1 MKIKSIYIRAF
12 RCFEEADIDFSKD
25 GVSANLVAIQAPN
38 GFGKTS
44 LLDAIEF
51 GMTNRI
57 ERFEKANY
65 KDDNVVDKKLRDKK
79 SFLHNKECV
88 KTPIKISI
96 GCEDGARYGNI
107 YTDTDENLYGRK
119 NNLKNEYFRSVI
131 LSQDWFSEFVSATD
145 PENRYEIFLKY
156 FYDGDDI
163 VSYRFKLKQ
172 KINALNAEKNK
183 TEKRVEDLDELLS
196 EPVTG
201 NVKNEFEKQLTKLEE
216 QNIVFPTL
224 SELTK
229 DNLNESIV
237 IVDNKIVSFLKNQE
251 KLDSIILHLDD
262 SLEGKSDCLSLSQL
276 SIELIHIKNEKI
288 KLKRVNEEL
297 EKQYKLKQL
306 RKELSSLFKVRM
318 PYKIE
323 NDELNFGLNHLISL
337 HDTTVALV
345 ENGTKQKKIEEEI
358 KILKGKE
365 ATLCNEISQG
375 TKKRQSVMGELKSID
390 SKLSSLEDDYARFQS
405 ELQSIAAKDKKIQT
419 IIKEIDNARNR
430 ITKLSSRRITLS
442 SYVQKVNDLDFV
454 LMSDDF
460 FPDTVVALKNNVE
473 KRKQQK
479 GELAEVEG
487 LISGQKDYQNV
498 VRKLIIDVQNVNS
511 VLKDGVC
518 PVCGYDYKSQE
529 ELLQRIEANNI
540 LDDSIKNLLGQKQR
554 IVDEIQS
561 LSREIQNAQTNL
573 LGVISNKVEKCN
585 KLIYQLK
592 DSIVEKERAQVEL
605 KSEIE
610 TQKEAIQNLSLEF
623 KDFSLEQL
631 RLAYMEHKSSKE
643 IEFKDVDES
652 IRNKEKE
659 KNTVLETV
667 ENKQKSK
674 DVLLVQYS
682 ALLTNP
688 EYLNLSEKLKQDLR
702 SPSFSSIQWKDRLE
716 VVSEEIK
723 KLDIQT
729 SVLKD
734 SIQKLEVE
742 GISEDQIDLNVE
754 LKKISESEIEDMK
767 TNVSKTLSYL
777 NTQCEVH
784 ELDPLLIEQSLDIK
798 MVKVAVNEAQ
808 QRNAKSKLT
817 ITRNIKELE
826 ILKDLMVKSI
836 KYMEYQENL
845 DEKNKLEKVLSTLES
860 ELECCSNENVSLE
873 NYINDYVNNFF
884 DLDLIN
890 RLYNT
895 IDPHPDYKKIKFSC
909 NFDNIRPK
917 LSIVMRQM
925 DKDMK
930 PIVPNL
936 YFSTAQINILSFC
949 IFLAKALHAKNDKGE
964 AVDCIF
970 IDDPIQSLDDINI
983 LSLIDLLRNLAFTN
997 KKQIILTTHDK
1008 NFYELLKRKMPA
1020 NLFNSKFLKLYERGK
1035 VTVDKTY

>member
-237 IVDNKIVSFLKNQE
+237 IVDNKIVSLLKNQE

-288 KLKRVNEEL
+288 TLKKVNEEL

-345 ENGTKQKKIEEEI
+345 ENETKQKKIEEEI

-405 ELQSIAAKDKKIQT
+405 ELQSIAAKDKKIRT

-487 LISGQKDYQNV
+487 LISGQKDYQDV

-511 VLKDGVC
+511 VLKDGIC

-540 LDDSIKNLLGQKQR
+540 LDDSIKNLIGQKQR
-554 IVDEIQS
+554 IVDEIQR
-561 LSREIQNAQTNL
+561 LSREIQNAQTKL

-667 ENKQKSK
+667 ENKQKSN

-754 LKKISESEIEDMK
+754 FKKISESEIEDMK

-817 ITRNIKELE
+817 ITRA
-826 ILKDLMVKSI
+826 SS
-836 KYMEYQENL
+836 Q
-845 DEKNKLEKVLSTLES
+845 
-860 ELECCSNENVSLE
+860 
-873 NYINDYVNNFF
+873 
-884 DLDLIN
+884 
-890 RLYNT
+890 
-895 IDPHPDYKKIKFSC
+895 
-909 NFDNIRPK
+909 
-917 LSIVMRQM
+917 
-925 DKDMK
+925 
-930 PIVPNL
+930 
-936 YFSTAQINILSFC
+936 
-949 IFLAKALHAKNDKGE
+949 
-964 AVDCIF
+964 
-970 IDDPIQSLDDINI
+970 
-983 LSLIDLLRNLAFTN
+983 
-997 KKQIILTTHDK
+997 
-1008 NFYELLKRKMPA
+1008 
-1020 NLFNSKFLKLYERGK
+1020 
-1035 VTVDKTY
+1035 

>member
-237 IVDNKIVSFLKNQE
+237 IVDNKIVSLLKNQE

-337 HDTTVALV
+337 HDTTVSLV
-345 ENGTKQKKIEEEI
+345 ENETMQKKIEEEI

-540 LDDSIKNLLGQKQR
+540 LDDSIKNLIGQKQR

-643 IEFKDVDES
+643 IEFKDVDET

-667 ENKQKSK
+667 ENKQKSE

-682 ALLTNP
+682 SLLTNP

-723 KLDIQT
+723 KLDIQA

-754 LKKISESEIEDMK
+754 FKKISESEIEDMK

-808 QRNAKSKLT
+808 QRNAKLKLT

-845 DEKNKLEKVLSTLES
+845 DEK
-860 ELECCSNENVSLE
+860 
-873 NYINDYVNNFF
+873 IN
-884 DLDLIN
+884 
-890 RLYNT
+890 
-895 IDPHPDYKKIKFSC
+895 
-909 NFDNIRPK
+909 
-917 LSIVMRQM
+917 
-925 DKDMK
+925 
-930 PIVPNL
+930 
-936 YFSTAQINILSFC
+936 
-949 IFLAKALHAKNDKGE
+949 
-964 AVDCIF
+964 
-970 IDDPIQSLDDINI
+970 
-983 LSLIDLLRNLAFTN
+983 
-997 KKQIILTTHDK
+997 
-1008 NFYELLKRKMPA
+1008 
-1020 NLFNSKFLKLYERGK
+1020 
-1035 VTVDKTY
+1035 

>member
-237 IVDNKIVSFLKNQE
+237 IVDNKIVSLLKNQE

-345 ENGTKQKKIEEEI
+345 ENETKQKKIEEEI

-754 LKKISESEIEDMK
+754 FKKISESEIEDMK

-845 DEKNKLEKVLSTLES
+845 DEKNKLKKVLSTLES

-895 IDPHPDYKKIKFSC
+895 IDPHPDYKK
-909 NFDNIRPK
+909 
-917 LSIVMRQM
+917 
-925 DKDMK
+925 
-930 PIVPNL
+930 
-936 YFSTAQINILSFC
+936 
-949 IFLAKALHAKNDKGE
+949 
-964 AVDCIF
+964 
-970 IDDPIQSLDDINI
+970 
-983 LSLIDLLRNLAFTN
+983 
-997 KKQIILTTHDK
+997 
-1008 NFYELLKRKMPA
+1008 
-1020 NLFNSKFLKLYERGK
+1020 
-1035 VTVDKTY
+1035 

>member
-96 GCEDGARYGNI
+96 GCDDGARYGNI

-183 TEKRVEDLDELLS
+183 TEKRVEVLDELLS

-224 SELTK
+224 TELTK

-237 IVDNKIVSFLKNQE
+237 IVDNKIVSLLKNQE

-345 ENGTKQKKIEEEI
+345 ENETKQKKIEEEI

-561 LSREIQNAQTNL
+561 LSLEIQNAQTNL

-754 LKKISESEIEDMK
+754 FKKISESEIEDMK

-845 DEKNKLEKVLSTLES
+845 DEKNKLL
-860 ELECCSNENVSLE
+860 
-873 NYINDYVNNFF
+873 
-884 DLDLIN
+884 
-890 RLYNT
+890 
-895 IDPHPDYKKIKFSC
+895 KF
-909 NFDNIRPK
+909 
-917 LSIVMRQM
+917 
-925 DKDMK
+925 
-930 PIVPNL
+930 
-936 YFSTAQINILSFC
+936 
-949 IFLAKALHAKNDKGE
+949 
-964 AVDCIF
+964 
-970 IDDPIQSLDDINI
+970 
-983 LSLIDLLRNLAFTN
+983 
-997 KKQIILTTHDK
+997 
-1008 NFYELLKRKMPA
+1008 RK
-1020 NLFNSKFLKLYERGK
+1020 
-1035 VTVDKTY
+1035 

>member
-65 KDDNVVDKKLRDKK
+65 KNDNVVDKALRDKK
-79 SFLHNKECV
+79 SFLHNKESV
-88 KTPIKISI
+88 NIPIKIKI
-96 GCEDGARYGNI
+96 VCEDGSSYGDV
-107 YTDTDENLYGRK
+107 YTVQNENLFSRK

-145 PENRYEIFLKY
+145 PEDRYEIFFKY

-163 VSYRFKLKQ
+163 VNYRFKLNK
-172 KINALNAEKNK
+172 KINSLNTEKDK
-183 TEKRVEDLDELLS
+183 TEKRVDDLNELLS
-196 EPVTG
+196 ETVAS
-201 NVKNEFEKQLTKLEE
+201 NVKKEFEKQLAKLKE
-216 QNIVFPTL
+216 QNIVFSSL

-229 DNLNESIV
+229 DNLSESIV
-237 IVDNKIVSFLKNQE
+237 IVDNKIVSLLKNQE
-251 KLDSIILHLDD
+251 KLDTIIQHLDD

-288 KLKRVNEEL
+288 ELKKVNEEL

-318 PYKIE
+318 PYKKE

-337 HDTTVALV
+337 HDTTIALV
-345 ENGTKQKKIEEEI
+345 ENETKQKTIEEEI

-365 ATLCNEISQG
+365 ATLCNEILQR

-390 SKLSSLEDDYARFQS
+390 TKLSSLEDDYARYQS
-405 ELQSIAAKDKKIQT
+405 ELQSIAAKDKKIRT

-430 ITKLSSRRITLS
+430 INKLSSRCITLS
-442 SYVQKVNDLDFV
+442 SYVQNVNDLDFV

-460 FPDTVVALKNNVE
+460 FPDMVAALKNNVE
-473 KRKQQK
+473 KQKQQQK
-479 GELAEVEG
+479 EQVKVEG
-487 LISGQKDYQNV
+487 LIIGQKEYQDE
-498 VRKLIIDVQNVNS
+498 VRRLMFDVQNVNS

-518 PVCGYDYKSQE
+518 PVCGYDYKSQG

-540 LDDSIKNLLGQKQR
+540 LDDSIKNLIGQKQR
-554 IVDEIQS
+554 IGDEIQN
-561 LSREIQNAQTNL
+561 LSQEIHKAQTNL
-573 LGVISNKVEKCN
+573 LGMISEKVEKCN
-585 KLIYQLK
+585 KLISQLK
-592 DSIVEKERAQVEL
+592 NSIVEKERVKGL
-605 KSEIE
+605 LNSEIE
-610 TQKEAIQNLSLEF
+610 TQKKAIQNLSLEF

-631 RLAYMEHKSSKE
+631 RLAYMEYKASKE
-643 IEFKDVDES
+643 IEIKNVDEI

-659 KNTVLETV
+659 KNAVFENV
-667 ENKQKSK
+667 ENKLKTK
-674 DVLLVQYS
+674 DNLLVQYS
-682 ALLTNP
+682 VLLTNP
-688 EYLNLSEKLKQDLR
+688 DYLNLSEKLKQDLR
-702 SPSFSSIQWKDRLE
+702 SPSFSSIQWKDRQK

-723 KLDIQT
+723 KLDIQA

-754 LKKISESEIEDMK
+754 FKKITESEIEDAK

-784 ELDPLLIEQSLDIK
+784 ELNPLQIEQSLDIK
-798 MVKVAVNEAQ
+798 IVKEAANKAL
-808 QRNAKSKLT
+808 QRNAKSKLL
-817 ITRNIKELE
+817 IAASIKELE
-826 ILKDLMVKSI
+826 ILKDLMEKSI
-836 KYMEYQENL
+836 KYMEYQENI
-845 DEKNKLEKVLSTLES
+845 DEKNKLKKVLGTLES
-860 ELECCSNENVSLE
+860 ELECCSNEKESLE
-873 NYINDYVNNFF
+873 NYINEYVNNFF

-909 NFDNIRPK
+909 NFDNLRPK
-917 LSIVMRQM
+917 LSIVMSP
-925 DKDMK
+925 KGEEMK
-930 PIVPNL
+930 QIVPNL

-949 IFLAKALHAKNDKGE
+949 IFLAKALHTKNDKGE
-964 AVDCIF
+964 TIDCIF

-1035 VTVDKTY
+1035 VTVDKVY

>member
-237 IVDNKIVSFLKNQE
+237 IVDNKIVSLLKNQE
-251 KLDSIILHLDD
+251 KLDSIILHFDD

-337 HDTTVALV
+337 HDTTIALV
-345 ENGTKQKKIEEEI
+345 ENETRQKKIEEEI

-365 ATLCNEISQG
+365 TTLCNEISQG
-375 TKKRQSVMGELKSID
+375 TKKRQSVIGELKSID

-405 ELQSIAAKDKKIQT
+405 ELQSIAAKDKK
-419 IIKEIDNARNR
+419 
-430 ITKLSSRRITLS
+430 
-442 SYVQKVNDLDFV
+442 
-454 LMSDDF
+454 
-460 FPDTVVALKNNVE
+460 
-473 KRKQQK
+473 
-479 GELAEVEG
+479 
-487 LISGQKDYQNV
+487 
-498 VRKLIIDVQNVNS
+498 
-511 VLKDGVC
+511 
-518 PVCGYDYKSQE
+518 
-529 ELLQRIEANNI
+529 
-540 LDDSIKNLLGQKQR
+540 
-554 IVDEIQS
+554 
-561 LSREIQNAQTNL
+561 
-573 LGVISNKVEKCN
+573 
-585 KLIYQLK
+585 
-592 DSIVEKERAQVEL
+592 
-605 KSEIE
+605 
-610 TQKEAIQNLSLEF
+610 
-623 KDFSLEQL
+623 
-631 RLAYMEHKSSKE
+631 
-643 IEFKDVDES
+643 
-652 IRNKEKE
+652 
-659 KNTVLETV
+659 
-667 ENKQKSK
+667 
-674 DVLLVQYS
+674 
-682 ALLTNP
+682 
-688 EYLNLSEKLKQDLR
+688 
-702 SPSFSSIQWKDRLE
+702 
-716 VVSEEIK
+716 
-723 KLDIQT
+723 
-729 SVLKD
+729 
-734 SIQKLEVE
+734 
-742 GISEDQIDLNVE
+742 
-754 LKKISESEIEDMK
+754 
-767 TNVSKTLSYL
+767 
-777 NTQCEVH
+777 
-784 ELDPLLIEQSLDIK
+784 
-798 MVKVAVNEAQ
+798 NE
-808 QRNAKSKLT
+808 
-817 ITRNIKELE
+817 
-826 ILKDLMVKSI
+826 
-836 KYMEYQENL
+836 
-845 DEKNKLEKVLSTLES
+845 
-860 ELECCSNENVSLE
+860 
-873 NYINDYVNNFF
+873 
-884 DLDLIN
+884 
-890 RLYNT
+890 
-895 IDPHPDYKKIKFSC
+895 P
-909 NFDNIRPK
+909 
-917 LSIVMRQM
+917 
-925 DKDMK
+925 
-930 PIVPNL
+930 
-936 YFSTAQINILSFC
+936 
-949 IFLAKALHAKNDKGE
+949 
-964 AVDCIF
+964 
-970 IDDPIQSLDDINI
+970 
-983 LSLIDLLRNLAFTN
+983 
-997 KKQIILTTHDK
+997 
-1008 NFYELLKRKMPA
+1008 
-1020 NLFNSKFLKLYERGK
+1020 
-1035 VTVDKTY
+1035 

>member
-25 GVSANLVAIQAPN
+25 GVSANLVAILAPN

-65 KDDNVVDKKLRDKK
+65 KDDNIVDKKLRDKK

-237 IVDNKIVSFLKNQE
+237 IVDNKIVSLLKNQE
-251 KLDSIILHLDD
+251 KLDSIIQHLDD

-288 KLKRVNEEL
+288 KLKKVNEEL

-318 PYKIE
+318 PYKTE

-345 ENGTKQKKIEEEI
+345 ENETKQKKIEEEI

-390 SKLSSLEDDYARFQS
+390 SKLSSFEDDYARFQS
-405 ELQSIAAKDKKIQT
+405 ELQSIAAKDKKIRT
-419 IIKEIDNARNR
+419 IIKEIDNVRNR

-487 LISGQKDYQNV
+487 LISGQKDYQDV

-540 LDDSIKNLLGQKQR
+540 LDDSIKNLMGQKQR

-716 VVSEEIK
+716 VLSEEIK
-723 KLDIQT
+723 KLDIQA

-754 LKKISESEIEDMK
+754 FKKLTESDIEDMK

-784 ELDPLLIEQSLDIK
+784 ELDSLQIEQRLDIK

-817 ITRNIKELE
+817 ITGNIKELE
-826 ILKDLMVKSI
+826 ILKDLMGKSI

-845 DEKNKLEKVLSTLES
+845 DEKNKLKKVLGTLES

-873 NYINDYVNNFF
+873 NYI
-884 DLDLIN
+884 
-890 RLYNT
+890 T
-895 IDPHPDYKKIKFSC
+895 I
-909 NFDNIRPK
+909 
-917 LSIVMRQM
+917 
-925 DKDMK
+925 
-930 PIVPNL
+930 
-936 YFSTAQINILSFC
+936 
-949 IFLAKALHAKNDKGE
+949 
-964 AVDCIF
+964 
-970 IDDPIQSLDDINI
+970 
-983 LSLIDLLRNLAFTN
+983 LR
-997 KKQIILTTHDK
+997 
-1008 NFYELLKRKMPA
+1008 
-1020 NLFNSKFLKLYERGK
+1020 
-1035 VTVDKTY
+1035 

>member
-237 IVDNKIVSFLKNQE
+237 IVDNKIVSLLKNQE

-337 HDTTVALV
+337 HDTTVSLV
-345 ENGTKQKKIEEEI
+345 ENETMQKKIEEEI

-540 LDDSIKNLLGQKQR
+540 LDDSIKNLIGQKQR

-643 IEFKDVDES
+643 IEFKDVDET

-667 ENKQKSK
+667 ENKQKSE

-682 ALLTNP
+682 SLLTNP

-723 KLDIQT
+723 KLDIQA

-754 LKKISESEIEDMK
+754 FKKISESEIEDMK

-808 QRNAKSKLT
+808 QRNAKLKLT

-845 DEKNKLEKVLSTLES
+845 DEKNKLKKVLSTLES

-873 NYINDYVNNFF
+873 NYINDYVNNF
-884 DLDLIN
+884 LI
-890 RLYNT
+890 
-895 IDPHPDYKKIKFSC
+895 
-909 NFDNIRPK
+909 
-917 LSIVMRQM
+917 
-925 DKDMK
+925 
-930 PIVPNL
+930 
-936 YFSTAQINILSFC
+936 
-949 IFLAKALHAKNDKGE
+949 
-964 AVDCIF
+964 
-970 IDDPIQSLDDINI
+970 
-983 LSLIDLLRNLAFTN
+983 
-997 KKQIILTTHDK
+997 
-1008 NFYELLKRKMPA
+1008 
-1020 NLFNSKFLKLYERGK
+1020 
-1035 VTVDKTY
+1035 

>member
-25 GVSANLVAIQAPN
+25 GVSANLVAILAPN

-65 KDDNVVDKKLRDKK
+65 KDDNIVDKKLRDKK

-237 IVDNKIVSFLKNQE
+237 IVDNKIVSLLKNQE
-251 KLDSIILHLDD
+251 KLDSIIQHLDD

-288 KLKRVNEEL
+288 KLKKVNEEL

-318 PYKIE
+318 PYKTE

-345 ENGTKQKKIEEEI
+345 ENETKQKKIEEEI

-405 ELQSIAAKDKKIQT
+405 ELQSIAAKDKKIRT
-419 IIKEIDNARNR
+419 IIKEIDNVRNR

-487 LISGQKDYQNV
+487 LICGQKDYQDV

-540 LDDSIKNLLGQKQR
+540 LDDSIKNLMGQKQR

-585 KLIYQLK
+585 KLIYQFK

-716 VVSEEIK
+716 VLSEEIK
-723 KLDIQT
+723 KLDIQA

-754 LKKISESEIEDMK
+754 FKKLTESDIEDMK

-784 ELDPLLIEQSLDIK
+784 ELDSLQIEQRLDIK

-817 ITRNIKELE
+817 ITGNIKELE
-826 ILKDLMVKSI
+826 ILKDLMGKSI

-845 DEKNKLEKVLSTLES
+845 DEKNKLKKVLGTLES

-964 AVDCIF
+964 TVDCIF

-983 LSLIDLLRNLAFTN
+983 LSLIDLLRNLAFIN
-997 KKQIILTTHDK
+997 KKQIVLTTHDN

-1035 VTVDKTY
+1035 VTVDRVY

>member
-183 TEKRVEDLDELLS
+183 TEKRVENLDEFLS

-237 IVDNKIVSFLKNQE
+237 IVDNKIVSLLKNQE

-345 ENGTKQKKIEEEI
+345 ENETKQKKIEEEI

-390 SKLSSLEDDYARFQS
+390 SKLSPLEDDYARFQS

-479 GELAEVEG
+479 GKLAEVEG

-540 LDDSIKNLLGQKQR
+540 LDDSITNLIGQKQR

-682 ALLTNP
+682 ALLTIP

-723 KLDIQT
+723 KLDIQI

-845 DEKNKLEKVLSTLES
+845 DEKNKLKKVLSTLES

-873 NYINDYVNNFF
+873 NYINDYVNNF
-884 DLDLIN
+884 LI
-890 RLYNT
+890 
-895 IDPHPDYKKIKFSC
+895 
-909 NFDNIRPK
+909 
-917 LSIVMRQM
+917 
-925 DKDMK
+925 
-930 PIVPNL
+930 
-936 YFSTAQINILSFC
+936 
-949 IFLAKALHAKNDKGE
+949 
-964 AVDCIF
+964 
-970 IDDPIQSLDDINI
+970 
-983 LSLIDLLRNLAFTN
+983 
-997 KKQIILTTHDK
+997 
-1008 NFYELLKRKMPA
+1008 
-1020 NLFNSKFLKLYERGK
+1020 
-1035 VTVDKTY
+1035 

>member
-183 TEKRVEDLDELLS
+183 TEKRVEDLDEFLS

-237 IVDNKIVSFLKNQE
+237 IVDNKIVSLLKNQE

-345 ENGTKQKKIEEEI
+345 ENETKQKKIEEEI

-479 GELAEVEG
+479 GKLAEVEG

-540 LDDSIKNLLGQKQR
+540 LDDSITNLIGQKQR

-682 ALLTNP
+682 ALLTIP

-723 KLDIQT
+723 KLDIQI

-836 KYMEYQENL
+836 KYMEYQEKL
-845 DEKNKLEKVLSTLES
+845 DEKK
-860 ELECCSNENVSLE
+860 
-873 NYINDYVNNFF
+873 
-884 DLDLIN
+884 
-890 RLYNT
+890 
-895 IDPHPDYKKIKFSC
+895 
-909 NFDNIRPK
+909 
-917 LSIVMRQM
+917 
-925 DKDMK
+925 
-930 PIVPNL
+930 
-936 YFSTAQINILSFC
+936 
-949 IFLAKALHAKNDKGE
+949 
-964 AVDCIF
+964 
-970 IDDPIQSLDDINI
+970 
-983 LSLIDLLRNLAFTN
+983 
-997 KKQIILTTHDK
+997 
-1008 NFYELLKRKMPA
+1008 
-1020 NLFNSKFLKLYERGK
+1020 
-1035 VTVDKTY
+1035 

>member
-96 GCEDGARYGNI
+96 GCEDGTRYGNI

-237 IVDNKIVSFLKNQE
+237 IVDNKIVSLLKNQE
-251 KLDSIILHLDD
+251 KLDSIILYLDD

-345 ENGTKQKKIEEEI
+345 ENETKQKKIEEEI

-365 ATLCNEISQG
+365 TTLCNEISQG

-511 VLKDGVC
+511 VLKDGIC

-540 LDDSIKNLLGQKQR
+540 LDDSIKNLIGQKQR

-754 LKKISESEIEDMK
+754 FKKISESEIEDMK

-845 DEKNKLEKVLSTLES
+845 DEKNKLKKVLSTLES

-873 NYINDYVNNFF
+873 NYINDYVNNF
-884 DLDLIN
+884 LI
-890 RLYNT
+890 
-895 IDPHPDYKKIKFSC
+895 
-909 NFDNIRPK
+909 
-917 LSIVMRQM
+917 
-925 DKDMK
+925 
-930 PIVPNL
+930 
-936 YFSTAQINILSFC
+936 
-949 IFLAKALHAKNDKGE
+949 
-964 AVDCIF
+964 
-970 IDDPIQSLDDINI
+970 
-983 LSLIDLLRNLAFTN
+983 
-997 KKQIILTTHDK
+997 
-1008 NFYELLKRKMPA
+1008 
-1020 NLFNSKFLKLYERGK
+1020 
-1035 VTVDKTY
+1035 

>member
-65 KDDNVVDKKLRDKK
+65 KNDNVVDKALRDKK
-79 SFLHNKECV
+79 SFLHNKESV
-88 KTPIKISI
+88 NIPIKIKI
-96 GCEDGARYGNI
+96 VCEDGSSYGDV
-107 YTDTDENLYGRK
+107 YTVQNENLFSRK

-145 PENRYEIFLKY
+145 PEDRYEIFFKY

-163 VSYRFKLKQ
+163 VNYRFKLNK
-172 KINALNAEKNK
+172 KINSLNTEKDK
-183 TEKRVEDLDELLS
+183 TEKRVDDLNELLS
-196 EPVTG
+196 ETVAS
-201 NVKNEFEKQLTKLEE
+201 NVKKEFEKQLAKLKE
-216 QNIVFPTL
+216 QNIVFSSL

-229 DNLNESIV
+229 DNLSESIV
-237 IVDNKIVSFLKNQE
+237 IVDNKIVSLLKNQE
-251 KLDSIILHLDD
+251 KLDTIIQHLDD

-288 KLKRVNEEL
+288 ELKKVNEEL

-318 PYKIE
+318 PYKKE

-337 HDTTVALV
+337 HDTTIALV
-345 ENGTKQKKIEEEI
+345 ENETKQKTIEEEI

-365 ATLCNEISQG
+365 ATLCNEILQR

-390 SKLSSLEDDYARFQS
+390 TKLSSLEDDYARYQS
-405 ELQSIAAKDKKIQT
+405 ELQSIAAKDKKIRT

-430 ITKLSSRRITLS
+430 INKLSSRCITLS
-442 SYVQKVNDLDFV
+442 SYVQNVNDLDFV

-460 FPDTVVALKNNVE
+460 FPDMVAALKNNVE
-473 KRKQQK
+473 KQKQQQK
-479 GELAEVEG
+479 EQVKVEG
-487 LISGQKDYQNV
+487 LIIGQKEYQDE
-498 VRKLIIDVQNVNS
+498 VRRLIIDVQNVNS

-518 PVCGYDYKSQE
+518 PVCGYDYKSQG

-540 LDDSIKNLLGQKQR
+540 LDDSIKNLIGQKQR
-554 IVDEIQS
+554 IGDEIQN
-561 LSREIQNAQTNL
+561 LSQEIHKAQTNL
-573 LGVISNKVEKCN
+573 LGMISEKVEKCN
-585 KLIYQLK
+585 KLISQLK
-592 DSIVEKERAQVEL
+592 NSIVEKERVKGL
-605 KSEIE
+605 LNSEIE

-631 RLAYMEHKSSKE
+631 RLAYMEYKASKE
-643 IEFKDVDES
+643 IEIKNVDEI

-659 KNTVLETV
+659 KNAVFENV
-667 ENKQKSK
+667 ENKLKTK
-674 DVLLVQYS
+674 DNLLVQYS
-682 ALLTNP
+682 VLLTNP
-688 EYLNLSEKLKQDLR
+688 DYLNLSEKLKQDLR
-702 SPSFSSIQWKDRLE
+702 SPSFSSIQWKDRQK

-723 KLDIQT
+723 KLDIQA

-754 LKKISESEIEDMK
+754 FKKITESEIEDAK

-784 ELDPLLIEQSLDIK
+784 ELNPLQIEQSLDIK
-798 MVKVAVNEAQ
+798 IVKEAANKAL
-808 QRNAKSKLT
+808 QRNAKSKLL
-817 ITRNIKELE
+817 IAASIKELE
-826 ILKDLMVKSI
+826 ILKDLMEKSI
-836 KYMEYQENL
+836 KYMEYQENI
-845 DEKNKLEKVLSTLES
+845 DEKNKLKKVLGTLES
-860 ELECCSNENVSLE
+860 ELECCSNEKESLE
-873 NYINDYVNNFF
+873 NYIN
-884 DLDLIN
+884 
-890 RLYNT
+890 
-895 IDPHPDYKKIKFSC
+895 P
-909 NFDNIRPK
+909 
-917 LSIVMRQM
+917 
-925 DKDMK
+925 
-930 PIVPNL
+930 
-936 YFSTAQINILSFC
+936 
-949 IFLAKALHAKNDKGE
+949 
-964 AVDCIF
+964 
-970 IDDPIQSLDDINI
+970 
-983 LSLIDLLRNLAFTN
+983 
-997 KKQIILTTHDK
+997 
-1008 NFYELLKRKMPA
+1008 
-1020 NLFNSKFLKLYERGK
+1020 
-1035 VTVDKTY
+1035 

>member
-237 IVDNKIVSFLKNQE
+237 IVDNKIVSLLKNQE

-288 KLKRVNEEL
+288 TLKKVNEEL

-345 ENGTKQKKIEEEI
+345 ENETKQKKIEEEI

-405 ELQSIAAKDKKIQT
+405 ELQSIAAKDKKIRT

-487 LISGQKDYQNV
+487 LISGQKDYQDV

-511 VLKDGVC
+511 VLKDGIC

-540 LDDSIKNLLGQKQR
+540 LDDSIKNLIGQKQR
-554 IVDEIQS
+554 IVDEIQR
-561 LSREIQNAQTNL
+561 LSREIQNAQTKL

-667 ENKQKSK
+667 ENKQKSN

-754 LKKISESEIEDMK
+754 FKKISESEIEDMK

-784 ELDPLLIEQSLDIK
+784 ELNPLLIEQSLDIK

-845 DEKNKLEKVLSTLES
+845 DEK
-860 ELECCSNENVSLE
+860 
-873 NYINDYVNNFF
+873 IN
-884 DLDLIN
+884 
-890 RLYNT
+890 
-895 IDPHPDYKKIKFSC
+895 
-909 NFDNIRPK
+909 
-917 LSIVMRQM
+917 
-925 DKDMK
+925 
-930 PIVPNL
+930 
-936 YFSTAQINILSFC
+936 
-949 IFLAKALHAKNDKGE
+949 
-964 AVDCIF
+964 
-970 IDDPIQSLDDINI
+970 
-983 LSLIDLLRNLAFTN
+983 
-997 KKQIILTTHDK
+997 
-1008 NFYELLKRKMPA
+1008 
-1020 NLFNSKFLKLYERGK
+1020 
-1035 VTVDKTY
+1035 

>member
-65 KDDNVVDKKLRDKK
+65 KNDNVVDKALRDKK
-79 SFLHNKECV
+79 SFLHNKESV
-88 KTPIKISI
+88 NIPIKIKI
-96 GCEDGARYGNI
+96 VCEDGSSYGDV
-107 YTDTDENLYGRK
+107 YTVQNENLFSRK

-145 PENRYEIFLKY
+145 PEDRYEIFFKY

-163 VSYRFKLKQ
+163 VNYRFKLNK
-172 KINALNAEKNK
+172 KINSLNTEKDK
-183 TEKRVEDLDELLS
+183 TEKRVDDLNELLS
-196 EPVTG
+196 ETVAS
-201 NVKNEFEKQLTKLEE
+201 NVKKEFEKQLAKLKE
-216 QNIVFPTL
+216 QNIVFSSL

-229 DNLNESIV
+229 DNLSESIV
-237 IVDNKIVSFLKNQE
+237 IVDNKIVSLLKNQE
-251 KLDSIILHLDD
+251 KLDTIIQHLDD

-288 KLKRVNEEL
+288 ELKKVNEEL

-318 PYKIE
+318 PYKKE

-345 ENGTKQKKIEEEI
+345 ENETKQKKIEEEI

-365 ATLCNEISQG
+365 ATLCNEILQR

-390 SKLSSLEDDYARFQS
+390 TKLSSLEDDYARYQS
-405 ELQSIAAKDKKIQT
+405 ELQSIAAKDKKIRT

-430 ITKLSSRRITLS
+430 INKLSSRCITLS
-442 SYVQKVNDLDFV
+442 SYVQNVNDLDFV

-460 FPDTVVALKNNVE
+460 FPDMVAALKNNVE
-473 KRKQQK
+473 KQKQQQK
-479 GELAEVEG
+479 EQVKVEG
-487 LISGQKDYQNV
+487 LIIGQKEYQDE
-498 VRKLIIDVQNVNS
+498 VRRLIIDVQNVNS

-518 PVCGYDYKSQE
+518 PVCGYDYKSQG

-540 LDDSIKNLLGQKQR
+540 LDDSIKNLIGQKQR
-554 IVDEIQS
+554 IGDEIQN
-561 LSREIQNAQTNL
+561 LSQEIHKAQTNL
-573 LGVISNKVEKCN
+573 LGMISEKVEKCN
-585 KLIYQLK
+585 KLISQLK
-592 DSIVEKERAQVEL
+592 NSIVEKERVKGL
-605 KSEIE
+605 LNSEIE

-631 RLAYMEHKSSKE
+631 RLAYMEYKASKE
-643 IEFKDVDES
+643 IEIKNVDEI

-659 KNTVLETV
+659 KNAVFENV
-667 ENKQKSK
+667 ENKLKTK
-674 DVLLVQYS
+674 DNLLVQYS
-682 ALLTNP
+682 VLLTNP
-688 EYLNLSEKLKQDLR
+688 DYLNLSEKLKQDLR
-702 SPSFSSIQWKDRLE
+702 SPSFSSIQWKDRQK

-723 KLDIQT
+723 KLDIQA

-754 LKKISESEIEDMK
+754 FKKITESEIEDAK

-784 ELDPLLIEQSLDIK
+784 ELNPLQIEQSLDIK
-798 MVKVAVNEAQ
+798 IVKEAANKAL
-808 QRNAKSKLT
+808 QRNAKSKLL
-817 ITRNIKELE
+817 IAASIKELE
-826 ILKDLMVKSI
+826 ILKDLMEKSI
-836 KYMEYQENL
+836 KYMEYQENI
-845 DEKNKLEKVLSTLES
+845 DEKNKLKKVLGTLES
-860 ELECCSNENVSLE
+860 ELECCSNEKESLE
-873 NYINDYVNNFF
+873 NYINEYVNNFF

-909 NFDNIRPK
+909 NFDNLRPK
-917 LSIVMRQM
+917 LSIVMSP
-925 DKDMK
+925 KGEEMK
-930 PIVPNL
+930 QIVPNL

-949 IFLAKALHAKNDKGE
+949 IFLAKALHTKNDKGE
-964 AVDCIF
+964 TIDCIF

-1035 VTVDKTY
+1035 VTVDKVY